1 MVTHELFLSALYL
14 IDYHKDALAVYNARE
29 LHHPVGTH
37 D

>member
-14 IDYHKDALAVYNARE
+14 IDYHKDAFAVYNARE

>member
-1 MVTHELFLSALYL
+1 MVTHELFALYL